1 MERQQKVFQQ
11 LKNTCAKEPLLL
23 NFKIGQPTQIKTDTS
38 DQVVEVC
45 LCQQADN
52 KWHPVAYYSQK
63 MTQAEQNYD
72 IHNKE
77 LLAVVNTLKH
87 WRVYAE
93 SSSELTVLTDHK
105 NLTMFTTTKK
115 LNRQQVRWAEL
126 LGQHKF
132 KILYTPGQDN
142 RRADTLS

>member
-1 MERQQKVFQQ
+1 
-11 LKNTCAKEPLLL
+11 
-23 NFKIGQPTQIKTDTS
+23 
-38 DQVVEVC
+38 
-45 LCQQADN
+45 
-52 KWHPVAYYSQK
+52 

-77 LLAVVNTLKH
+77 LLVVVNTLKH

>member
-1 MERQQKVFQQ
+1 M
-11 LKNTCAKEPLLL
+11 
-23 NFKIGQPTQIKTDTS
+23 S
-38 DQVVEVC
+38 
-45 LCQQADN
+45 
-52 KWHPVAYYSQK
+52 
-63 MTQAEQNYD
+63 QAEQNYN

-87 WRVYAE
+87 WRVYVE
-93 SSSELTVLTDHK
+93 SSSKLTILTDHK
-105 NLTMFTTTKK
+105 NLTTFTTTKK

-142 RRADTLS
+142 RRVDTLS

>member
-1 MERQQKVFQQ
+1 
-11 LKNTCAKEPLLL
+11 
-23 NFKIGQPTQIKTDTS
+23 
-38 DQVVEVC
+38 
-45 LCQQADN
+45 
-52 KWHPVAYYSQK
+52 

-77 LLAVVNTLKH
+77 LLAVVNALEH

-93 SSSELTVLTDHK
+93 SSSELTILTDHK

-115 LNRQQVRWAEL
+115 LNRRQVRWAEL

-132 KILYTPGQDN
+132 KILYTPGRDN
-142 RRADTLS
+142 GRADALS